1 MKKCVLS
8 AAVLGLLVPAIYA
21 MDGAAEPAVEIEVP
35 AVETQVEVKVEV
47 TVASEEVPV
56 EEVAVDVEAVEIEID
71 PAVTFLPVEGFEGEV
86 PQIAVCE
93 LYPGDLPEGTVE
105 KITTDEMFEF
115 RTLEL
120 PAEGEVIEG
129 EAVLVECF
137 EVDQSLMFRSGVAVG
152 GGVEGGE
159 GGEGVEGVEVGEPYV
174 FMFGAPIEGEPVAA
188 EGGEVDPN
196 LVDLASQSGVA
207 IDNLSEGEVEVTA
220 IEDSPTRGGDGEI
233 QPHFRN
239 FTAGPTG
246 GGDVELMAA
255 SSGGVTASASDLAD
269 PQLLNDEQR
278 GAVRG
283 LRSEAEEPA
292 KTRSGLGKFMAKFR
306 KPKSEVTQASATVTD
321 KSMSSKLAEI
331 DRMRDTA
338 LRTGDQ
344 KALAKADKLEK
355 ELRAKAGTA
364 TRIPTRTK

>member
-35 AVETQVEVKVEV
+35 AVETQVEAEVEV

-56 EEVAVDVEAVEIEID
+56 EEVAVDVEVEIG
-71 PAVTFLPVEGFEGEV
+71 PAVRFLTVEGVEGEV
-86 PQIAVCE
+86 PEVAVCDIH
-93 LYPGDLPEGTVE
+93 PVE
-105 KITTDEMFEF
+105 KITTDEMVEF
-115 RTLEL
+115 RTLEVTVDGETV
-120 PAEGEVIEG
+120 EGEPEI
-129 EAVLVECF
+129 AVCF
-137 EVDQSLMFRSGVAVG
+137 EGDPSLMFRSGVAVG
-152 GGVEGGE
+152 E
-159 GGEGVEGVEVGEPYV
+159 GGEGVEGGEPIM
-174 FMFGAPIEGEPVAA
+174 FMFGAPVEGGEPVAV
-188 EGGEVDPN
+188 EGEAVDPN

-207 IDNLSEGEVEVTA
+207 IDNLGEGEVVVTA
-220 IEDSPTRGGDGEI
+220 IEDFPTRGGDGEI
-233 QPHFRN
+233 QPHFRSL
-239 FTAGPTG
+239 TSAPTG
-246 GGDVELMAA
+246 GSDVELMAA
-255 SSGGVTASASDLAD
+255 STGGVTASASDLAD

>member
-35 AVETQVEVKVEV
+35 AVETQVEAEVEV
-47 TVASEEVPV
+47 TVASEEVPSDEVKV
-56 EEVAVDVEAVEIEID
+56 EVDTVEVNE
-71 PAVTFLPVEGFEGEV
+71 F
-86 PQIAVCE
+86 AVCE
-93 LYPGDLPEGTVE
+93 LEPVE
-105 KITTDEMFEF
+105 KITTDEVVEF
-115 RTLEL
+115 RTMEIIG
-120 PAEGEVIEG
+120 EGELVEG
-129 EAVLVECF
+129 EPEIAVCF
-137 EVDQSLMFRSGVAVG
+137 EGDPSLMFRSGVAVG
-152 GGVEGGE
+152 E
-159 GGEGVEGVEVGEPYV
+159 GGEGVEGGEPIMY
-174 FMFGAPIEGEPVAA
+174 MFGAPVEGGEPVAV
-188 EGGEVDPN
+188 EGEAVDPN

-207 IDNLSEGEVEVTA
+207 IDNLGEGEVVVTA

-239 FTAGPTG
+239 LSAGPVG

-321 KSMSSKLAEI
+321 KSLSSKLAEI

>member
-8 AAVLGLLVPAIYA
+8 AAVLALLVPAIHA
-21 MDGAAEPAVEIEVP
+21 MDGAAEPVVEVEVP
-35 AVETQVEVKVEV
+35 AVETQVETEVEV

-56 EEVAVDVEAVEIEID
+56 DELKVDVEAVE
-71 PAVTFLPVEGFEGEV
+71 VEVVPLFEREHILVEKDGV
-86 PQIAVCE
+86 AVCE
-93 LYPGDLPEGTVE
+93 LAPVDLPEGAVE
-105 KITTDEMFEF
+105 KITTDEMV
-115 RTLEL
+115 
-120 PAEGEVIEG
+120 EGEPEI
-129 EAVLVECF
+129 AVCF
-137 EVDQSLMFRSGVAVG
+137 EGDPSLMFRSGVAVG
-152 GGVEGGE
+152 E
-159 GGEGVEGVEVGEPYV
+159 GGEGVEGGEPIMY
-174 FMFGAPIEGEPVAA
+174 MFGAPVEGEPVAV

-207 IDNLSEGEVEVTA
+207 IDNLGEGEVEVTA
-220 IEDSPTRGGDGEI
+220 VEDTPTRGGDGEI

-239 FTAGPTG
+239 FTAGPVG

-255 SSGGVTASASDLAD
+255 SSGGAVASASDLAD

-283 LRSEAEEPA
+283 LRSEAEEST

-321 KSMSSKLAEI
+321 KSLSSKLAEI

>member
-35 AVETQVEVKVEV
+35 AVETQVEAEVEV

-56 EEVAVDVEAVEIEID
+56 EEVAVDVEVEIG
-71 PAVTFLPVEGFEGEV
+71 PAVTFLPVEGVEGEV
-86 PQIAVCE
+86 PEVAICDIH
-93 LYPGDLPEGTVE
+93 PVE
-105 KITTDEMFEF
+105 KITTDEMVEF
-115 RTLEL
+115 RTLEVTVDGETV
-120 PAEGEVIEG
+120 EGEPEI
-129 EAVLVECF
+129 AVCF
-137 EVDQSLMFRSGVAVG
+137 EGDPSLMFRSGVAVG
-152 GGVEGGE
+152 E
-159 GGEGVEGVEVGEPYV
+159 GGEGVEGGEPIM
-174 FMFGAPIEGEPVAA
+174 FMFGAPVEGGEPVAV
-188 EGGEVDPN
+188 EGEAVDPN

-207 IDNLSEGEVEVTA
+207 IDNLGEGEVVVTA

-233 QPHFRN
+233 QPHFRSL
-239 FTAGPTG
+239 TSAPD
-246 GGDVELMAA
+246 GGDQVPVNNFAGGL
-255 SSGGVTASASDLAD
+255 SGGIESQSGAPVASASDLAD

-283 LRSEAEEPA
+283 LRSEAEEST

-306 KPKSEVTQASATVTD
+306 KSKSEVTQASATVTD

>member
-8 AAVLGLLVPAIYA
+8 AAVLALLVPAIHA
-21 MDGAAEPAVEIEVP
+21 MDGAAEPVVEVEVP
-35 AVETQVEVKVEV
+35 AVETQVETEVEV
-47 TVASEEVPV
+47 TVASEEVPADEVKV
-56 EEVAVDVEAVEIEID
+56 EVEAVEVND
-71 PAVTFLPVEGFEGEV
+71 VVTFLPVEGEV
-86 PQIAVCE
+86 PEVAICDIHPV
-93 LYPGDLPEGTVE
+93 DLPEGAVE
-105 KITTDEMFEF
+105 KITTDEMV
-115 RTLEL
+115 TV
-120 PAEGEVIEG
+120 EGEPEI
-129 EAVLVECF
+129 AVCF
-137 EVDQSLMFRSGVAVG
+137 EGDPSLMFRSGVAVG
-152 GGVEGGE
+152 E
-159 GGEGVEGVEVGEPYV
+159 GGEGVEGGEPIMY
-174 FMFGAPIEGEPVAA
+174 MFGAPVEGVPETAQ
-188 EGGEVDPN
+188 GGEVDPK

-207 IDNLSEGEVEVTA
+207 FDNHGEGEVTVTA
-220 IEDSPTRGGDGEI
+220 IEDSPTRGGEGEI
-233 QPHFRN
+233 QPYYRSL
-239 FTAGPTG
+239 TGSLDG
-246 GGDVELMAA
+246 GGEPIVVNNFAGGL
-255 SSGGVTASASDLAD
+255 SGGIESQSGAPLTTASDLAD

-283 LRSEAEEPA
+283 LRSEAEEST

>member
-35 AVETQVEVKVEV
+35 AVETQVETEVEV
-47 TVASEEVPV
+47 TIASEEVPV
-56 EEVAVDVEAVEIEID
+56 DELKVDVEAVEVE
-71 PAVTFLPVEGFEGEV
+71 AVPLFEREHILVEKDGV
-86 PQIAVCE
+86 AVCE
-93 LYPGDLPEGTVE
+93 LAPVDLPEGAVV
-105 KITTDEMFEF
+105 
-115 RTLEL
+115 
-120 PAEGEVIEG
+120 EGEPEI
-129 EAVLVECF
+129 AVCF
-137 EVDQSLMFRSGVAVG
+137 EGDPSLMFRSGVAV
-152 GGVEGGE
+152 E
-159 GGEGVEGVEVGEPYV
+159 GGEGVVGGEPIMY
-174 FMFGAPIEGEPVAA
+174 MFGAPIEGAPVTA

-207 IDNLSEGEVEVTA
+207 IDNLGEGEVSVTA

-233 QPHFRN
+233 QPHFRSL
-239 FTAGPTG
+239 TAGPVG

-255 SSGGVTASASDLAD
+255 SSGGAVASASDLAD

-292 KTRSGLGKFMAKFR
+292 KTRSGLGKIMAKFR

>member
-8 AAVLGLLVPAIYA
+8 AAVLALLVPAIHA
-21 MDGAAEPAVEIEVP
+21 MDGAAEPVVEVEVP
-35 AVETQVEVKVEV
+35 AVETQVETEVEV
-47 TVASEEVPV
+47 TVAAEEVPV
-56 EEVAVDVEAVEIEID
+56 DELKVDVEAVEVEID
-71 PAVTFLPVEGFEGEV
+71 PAVTFLPVEDEV
-86 PQIAVCE
+86 PEVAICE
-93 LYPGDLPEGTVE
+93 LLPGDGE
-105 KITTDEMFEF
+105 KIATEEF
-115 RTLEL
+115 
-120 PAEGEVIEG
+120 VEG
-129 EAVLVECF
+129 EAILVECF
-137 EVDQSLMFRSGVAVG
+137 EGDPSLMFRSGVAV
-152 GGVEGGE
+152 E
-159 GGEGVEGVEVGEPYV
+159 GGEGVEGGEPIM
-174 FMFGAPIEGEPVAA
+174 FMFGAPVEGGEPVAV

-207 IDNLSEGEVEVTA
+207 IDNLSEVEGEVTVTA

-246 GGDVELMAA
+246 GGEVELMAA

>member
-8 AAVLGLLVPAIYA
+8 AAVLALLVPAIHA
-21 MDGAAEPAVEIEVP
+21 MDGAAEPVVEVEVP
-35 AVETQVEVKVEV
+35 AVETQVETEVEV
-47 TVASEEVPV
+47 TIASEEVPAD
-56 EEVAVDVEAVEIEID
+56 ELKVDVEAVEVEID
-71 PAVTFLPVEGFEGEV
+71 PAVTFLPVEGELPEIAICELLPGDGEKIATEGEFV
-86 PQIAVCE
+86 
-93 LYPGDLPEGTVE
+93 
-105 KITTDEMFEF
+105 
-115 RTLEL
+115 
-120 PAEGEVIEG
+120 EG

-137 EVDQSLMFRSGVAVG
+137 EGDPSLMFRSGVAVG
-152 GGVEGGE
+152 E
-159 GGEGVEGVEVGEPYV
+159 GGEGVEGGEPV
-174 FMFGAPIEGEPVAA
+174 MFMFGAPVEGEPLAV

-207 IDNLSEGEVEVTA
+207 IDNLGEGEVEVTA

-239 FTAGPTG
+239 LTAGPVG

-255 SSGGVTASASDLAD
+255 SSGGAVASASDLAD

-292 KTRSGLGKFMAKFR
+292 KTRSGLGKIMAKFR

>member
-35 AVETQVEVKVEV
+35 AVETQVEAEVEV

-56 EEVAVDVEAVEIEID
+56 EEVAVDVEVEIG
-71 PAVTFLPVEGFEGEV
+71 PAVTFLTAEGVEGEV
-86 PQIAVCE
+86 PEVAVC
-93 LYPGDLPEGTVE
+93 DILPVE
-105 KITTDEMFEF
+105 KITTDEVVEF
-115 RTLEL
+115 RTMEIIG
-120 PAEGEVIEG
+120 EGG
-129 EAVLVECF
+129 
-137 EVDQSLMFRSGVAVG
+137 D
-152 GGVEGGE
+152 GVEGGE
-159 GGEGVEGVEVGEPYV
+159 PIMY
-174 FMFGAPIEGEPVAA
+174 MFGAPVEGGEPVAV
-188 EGGEVDPN
+188 EGEAVDPN

-207 IDNLSEGEVEVTA
+207 ILGGGEGEVVVTA

-239 FTAGPTG
+239 FSAGPTG

-255 SSGGVTASASDLAD
+255 SSGGMTASASDLAD

>member
-35 AVETQVEVKVEV
+35 AVETQVEAEVEV

-56 EEVAVDVEAVEIEID
+56 EEVKVDVEAVEVEID
-71 PAVTFLPVEGFEGEV
+71 PAVTFLAVEGVEGEV
-86 PQIAVCE
+86 PEVAVCE
-93 LYPGDLPEGTVE
+93 ILPVE
-105 KITTDEMFEF
+105 KITTDEMLEIC
-115 RTLEL
+115 TLEV
-120 PAEGEVIEG
+120 AVEGEP
-129 EAVLVECF
+129 VECEPVLIECF
-137 EVDQSLMFRSGVAVG
+137 VGDPSLMFRSGVAVG
-152 GGVEGGE
+152 EGGE
-159 GGEGVEGVEVGEPYV
+159 GIEGGEPV
-174 FMFGAPIEGEPVAA
+174 MFMFGAPVECVEPVAVEEEA
-188 EGGEVDPN
+188 VDPN
-196 LVDLASQSGVA
+196 LVDLASQSGVS
-207 IDNLSEGEVEVTA
+207 IDNLSEVEGEVTVTA

-239 FTAGPTG
+239 FTAGPVDG
-246 GGDVELMAA
+246 GAPELLAA

-292 KTRSGLGKFMAKFR
+292 KTRSGLGKIMAKFR
-306 KPKSEVTQASATVTD
+306 KPKSEVTQASATVMD

>member
-35 AVETQVEVKVEV
+35 AVETQVEAEVEV

-56 EEVAVDVEAVEIEID
+56 EEVAVDVEVEIG
-71 PAVTFLPVEGFEGEV
+71 PAVTFLPVEGVEGEV
-86 PQIAVCE
+86 PEVAICDIH
-93 LYPGDLPEGTVE
+93 PVE
-105 KITTDEMFEF
+105 KITTDEMVEF
-115 RTLEL
+115 RTLEVTVDGETV
-120 PAEGEVIEG
+120 EGEPEI
-129 EAVLVECF
+129 AVCF
-137 EVDQSLMFRSGVAVG
+137 EGDPSLMFRSGVAVG
-152 GGVEGGE
+152 E
-159 GGEGVEGVEVGEPYV
+159 GGEGVEGGEPIM
-174 FMFGAPIEGEPVAA
+174 FMFGAPVEGGEPVAV
-188 EGGEVDPN
+188 EGEAVDPN

-207 IDNLSEGEVEVTA
+207 IDNLGEGEVVVTA

-233 QPHFRN
+233 QPHFRSL
-239 FTAGPTG
+239 TSAPTG
-246 GGDVELMAA
+246 GSDVELMAA
-255 SSGGVTASASDLAD
+255 STGGVTASASDLAD

-283 LRSEAEEPA
+283 LRSEAEEST

>member
-8 AAVLGLLVPAIYA
+8 AAVLALLVPAIHA
-21 MDGAAEPAVEIEVP
+21 MDGAAEPVVEVEVP
-35 AVETQVEVKVEV
+35 AVETQVETEVEV

-56 EEVAVDVEAVEIEID
+56 DEVKVEVEAVEVND
-71 PAVTFLPVEGFEGEV
+71 VVTFLPVEGVEGEV
-86 PQIAVCE
+86 PEVAVCDIH
-93 LYPGDLPEGTVE
+93 PVE
-105 KITTDEMFEF
+105 KITTDEMVEY
-115 RTLEL
+115 RTLEV
-120 PAEGEVIEG
+120 AVEGEPVEG
-129 EAVLVECF
+129 EPEIAVCF
-137 EVDQSLMFRSGVAVG
+137 EGDPSLMFRTGVAV
-152 GGVEGGE
+152 GE
-159 GGEGVEGVEVGEPYV
+159 GGEGIEGGEPIMY
-174 FMFGAPIEGEPVAA
+174 MFGAPVEGEPVAV

-196 LVDLASQSGVA
+196 LVDLASQSGIA
-207 IDNLSEGEVEVTA
+207 IDNLGEGEVTVTA
-220 IEDSPTRGGDGEI
+220 VEDTPTRGGDGEI

-239 FTAGPTG
+239 FTAGPVG

-255 SSGGVTASASDLAD
+255 SSGGAVASASDLAD

-283 LRSEAEEPA
+283 LRSEAEEST

-321 KSMSSKLAEI
+321 KSLSSKLAEI

>member
-21 MDGAAEPAVEIEVP
+21 MDGAAEPVVEVEVP
-35 AVETQVEVKVEV
+35 AVETQVEAEVEV
-47 TVASEEVPV
+47 TVASEEVPA
-56 EEVAVDVEAVEIEID
+56 EEVKVDVEAVEVND
-71 PAVTFLPVEGFEGEV
+71 VVTFLPVEGVEGEV
-86 PQIAVCE
+86 PEVAICDIH
-93 LYPGDLPEGTVE
+93 PVE
-105 KITTDEMFEF
+105 KITTDEMVEF
-115 RTLEL
+115 RTLEVAVDGE
-120 PAEGEVIEG
+120 PVEGEPEIAVCYEG
-129 EAVLVECF
+129 
-137 EVDQSLMFRSGVAVG
+137 DPSLMFRSGVAVG
-152 GGVEGGE
+152 E
-159 GGEGVEGVEVGEPYV
+159 GGEGVEGEPIMY
-174 FMFGAPIEGEPVAA
+174 MFGAPVEGGEPVAV
-188 EGGEVDPN
+188 EGEAVDPN
-196 LVDLASQSGVA
+196 LVDLASQSGIA
-207 IDNLSEGEVEVTA
+207 IDDKAIDGEVTVTA

-233 QPHFRN
+233 QPHFRSLSGDGEQVHVMN
-239 FTAGPTG
+239 FAGGLAPGAADNTAP
-246 GGDVELMAA
+246 V
-255 SSGGVTASASDLAD
+255 SASNLAD

-283 LRSEAEEPA
+283 LRSEEEST
-292 KTRSGLGKFMAKFR
+292 KSRSGLGKFMAKFR

>member
-35 AVETQVEVKVEV
+35 AVETQVEAEVEV
-47 TVASEEVPV
+47 TVASEEVPA
-56 EEVAVDVEAVEIEID
+56 EEVAVEVEPLVEFERVI
-71 PAVTFLPVEGFEGEV
+71 VEHDGV
-86 PQIAVCE
+86 AVCE
-93 LYPGDLPEGTVE
+93 LEPVE
-105 KITTDEMFEF
+105 KITTDEMV
-115 RTLEL
+115 
-120 PAEGEVIEG
+120 EGEPEI
-129 EAVLVECF
+129 AVCF
-137 EVDQSLMFRSGVAVG
+137 EGDPSLMFRSGVAVG
-152 GGVEGGE
+152 E
-159 GGEGVEGVEVGEPYV
+159 GGEGVEGGEPIMY
-174 FMFGAPIEGEPVAA
+174 MFGAPVEGGEPVAV
-188 EGGEVDPN
+188 EGEAVDPN

-207 IDNLSEGEVEVTA
+207 IDNLGGGEGEVVVTA

-239 FTAGPTG
+239 FSAGPVG

-292 KTRSGLGKFMAKFR
+292 KTRSG
-306 KPKSEVTQASATVTD
+306 
-321 KSMSSKLAEI
+321 
-331 DRMRDTA
+331 
-338 LRTGDQ
+338 
-344 KALAKADKLEK
+344 
-355 ELRAKAGTA
+355 
-364 TRIPTRTK
+364 